1 MYYKNNV
8 YYNDIICII
17 ILNYFIGL
25 EILVMLVWLG
35 VFESDNEKVKNNYI
49 LCNEKCKLVNLFL
62 IYFFLLRIFIYFY
75 CFFGIWSVCINV

>member
-25 EILVMLVWLG
+25 EILVILVWLG

-62 IYFFLLRIFIYFY
+62 IYFFFVKYF
-75 CFFGIWSVCINV
+75 

>member
-8 YYNDIICII
+8 YYNDIRCII

-25 EILVMLVWLG
+25 EILVILVWLG

-62 IYFFLLRIFIYFY
+62 IYFFLLSIFNLFLL
-75 CFFGIWSVCINV
+75 FF

>member
-25 EILVMLVWLG
+25 EILVILVWLG

-62 IYFFLLRIFIYFY
+62 IYFFLLSIFNLFLL
-75 CFFGIWSVCINV
+75 FF

>member
-8 YYNDIICII
+8 YYNDIRCII

-62 IYFFLLRIFIYFY
+62 IYFFLLSIFNLFLL
-75 CFFGIWSVCINV
+75 FF